1 MKDSQFEFEKFIRH
15 CLVELS
21 DGNDSIP
28 SEERVVEA
36 VDWLRSRFPM
46 SDNEYQQILRMLFER
61 LQVHMDNGIAVV
73 NPTTYKPWLDTRR
86 ADIEFFYWNRYREYL
101 LVQKDWNEQVVS
113 TIGRVADEIL
123 DLLGNPAEPGIWKR
137 RGLIMGDVQSGKT
150 VNYTSLCNKAMDA
163 GYRVIVVLTGMQE
176 NLRRQTQ
183 ERMDAELV
191 GLDSEIFLDKY
202 GRQMS
207 IGVGKVDPKHYV
219 ATFTSKA
226 NDFDQKLLNTLNLR
240 ITTCAEPV
248 LFVVK
253 KQKQR
258 LEYLYKWLKRYNAR
272 NDGLID
278 EPMLLIDD
286 EADNASVNTKSE
298 DSPTAINHCIRQLL
312 SLFTR
317 TSYVGVTATPY
328 ANIFIDPESEHEMI
342 KDDLFPNDFIYSLSP
357 PSNYIGNTSYFGE
370 NGAYE
375 DNICDIDD
383 AEHILPLKHKKDDI
397 LETLPDSLYEA
408 LGYFLLCNAVM
419 DLDRAVIKHRSMLI
433 NISRLNNIHQQILD
447 HVQSWLDRIRID
459 VQNYRGLSSRQ
470 ACRIPSIKFLR
481 NIWDKYDLGIAS
493 GISWDIIQHEYLHEA
508 ISAIK
513 IVVVNQQTGTR
524 SLDYSAFKETGLRV
538 IAIGGVS
545 LSRGLTLEGLCVS
558 YFYRNSH
565 AYDTLLQMG
574 RWFGYRP
581 GYDRL
586 CRIWMSR
593 EARECYAHITIATQ
607 ELRNE
612 IAEMK
617 RHELTPRDYGLM
629 VRSHP
634 NSIDTMVGKLMVT
647 ARNKMKAA
655 SEFAHTISVS
665 GKLIETPRFLNKIGM
680 LEHNY
685 DAIISFIA
693 SLNKYERFKDK
704 DVYGADR
711 LMWKDVPASEIAG
724 LVREFLTDPMYLQ
737 FNGDSLAEYIE
748 EKQYLQC
755 WDVVIPEGDSKELL
769 KIADGHSINPQSRFT
784 DTGRE
789 GESLRINGDKSRVGS
804 RACTKYGL
812 SRADIEG
819 IEKRGEKG
827 ANLKDND
834 YLINGRKPLLLL
846 HFIDIEPGKKED
858 PLAIATKEKLKAT
871 GRYLTAIGLGF
882 PRASVEAGHQTVVYV
897 INKVKLQQILE
908 AYSEVEDA
916 DD

>member
-1 MKDSQFEFEKFIRH
+1 MRGNTDFDKFIRL

-21 DGNDSIP
+21 DGNDGIP
-28 SEERVVEA
+28 SEERVIET

-46 SDNEYQQILRMLFER
+46 NNDEYQRILRMLFER

-73 NPTTYKPWLDTRR
+73 DPTTYKPWLDTRR
-86 ADIEFFYWNRYREYL
+86 AHINFFYWNRYREYL
-101 LVQKDWNEQVVS
+101 LLHKDWNEQVVS
-113 TIGRVADEIL
+113 TIGRVADETL
-123 DLLGNPAEPGIWKR
+123 DLLGNPAETGIWKR

-163 GYRVIVVLTGMQE
+163 GYRVIVVLTGTQE
-176 NLRRQTQ
+176 NLRKQTQ
-183 ERMDAELV
+183 ERLDSELV
-191 GLDSEIFLDKY
+191 GLDSEMFLDKY
-202 GRQMS
+202 GREMS

-226 NDFDQKLLNTLNLR
+226 NDFDQKLLNNLNLR

-258 LEYLYKWLKRYNAR
+258 LEYLYKWLKKYNMR
-272 NDGLID
+272 DDGLID

-342 KDDLFPNDFIYSLSP
+342 KDDLFPSDFIYSLSP

-375 DNICDIDD
+375 ENVCEIDD
-383 AEHILPLKHKKDDI
+383 AEDILPLKHKKEYV

-419 DLDRAVIKHRSMLI
+419 DSNKTVIKHRSMLI
-433 NISRLNNIHQQILD
+433 NISRFTNMHQQILG
-447 HVQSWLDRIRID
+447 HVQAWLDRIRID
-459 VQNYRGLSSRQ
+459 VQNYRGFTMEK
-470 ACRIPSIKFLR
+470 ACQIPSIKFLR
-481 NIWDKYDLGIAS
+481 NIWDKYDLGISS
-493 GISWDIIQHEYLHEA
+493 GVSWETIQHEYLHEA
-508 ISAIK
+508 ISPTK
-513 IVVVNQQTGTR
+513 IIVVNQQTGAR
-524 SLDYSAFKETGLRV
+524 SLDYSAFKENGLRV
-538 IAIGGVS
+538 IAIGGIS

-558 YFYRNSH
+558 YFYRNSQ
-565 AYDTLLQMG
+565 AYDTILQMG

-581 GYDRL
+581 GYENL
-586 CRIWMSR
+586 CRIWMSKD
-593 EARECYAHITIATQ
+593 AKECYSHITIATQ

-612 IAEMK
+612 IAEMR

-634 NSIDTMVGKLMVT
+634 DSIDTMVGKLLVT

-655 SEFAHTISVS
+655 SEFVHTVSVS
-665 GKLIETPRFLNKIGM
+665 GKLIETPRFLNKVSM
-680 LEHNY
+680 LERNY
-685 DAIISFIA
+685 ESILNFIA
-693 SLNKYERFKDK
+693 SLGMYERLNDK
-704 DVYGADR
+704 DIFGSDR
-711 LMWKDVPASEIAG
+711 LMWKDVPASEIAW
-724 LVREFLTDPMYLQ
+724 LLREFLVDPMYLK
-737 FNGDSLAEYIE
+737 FNADSLADYIE
-748 EKQYLQC
+748 KMHYLQY
-755 WDVVIPEGDSKELL
+755 WDIVIPEGESDETIELPSDR
-769 KIADGHSINPQSRFT
+769 KIRLEKRFT

-804 RACTKYGL
+804 RPCTKFGL
-812 SRADIEG
+812 SITEIKDIEQQAP
-819 IEKRGEKG
+819 KKG
-827 ANLKDND
+827 ANLSDNA
-834 YLINGRKPLLLL
+834 YLIEERKPLLLI
-846 HFIDIEPGKKED
+846 HFIDIDPREDALAAATRERLKVGGK
-858 PLAIATKEKLKAT
+858 
-871 GRYLTAIGLGF
+871 YLTAIGLGF
-882 PRASVEAGHQTVVYV
+882 PGVLGEEGNQRVVYI
-897 INKVKLQQILE
+897 INKIKQQQLLE
-908 AYSEVEDA
+908 AFSEVEDA